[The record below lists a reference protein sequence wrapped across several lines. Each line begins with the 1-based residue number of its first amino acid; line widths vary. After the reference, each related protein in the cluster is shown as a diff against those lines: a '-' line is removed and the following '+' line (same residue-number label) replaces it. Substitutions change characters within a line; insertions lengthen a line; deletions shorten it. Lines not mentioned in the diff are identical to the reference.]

1 MKKLTPAQQQYVDIK
16 SKYKDAILFFRM
28 WDFYE
33 TFYDDAKICARVL
46 DIALTTRDRNS
57 DNPVPMAGIPF
68 HAVEK
73 YIPKLLEA
81 NYKIAIAEQIG
92 QVVPWK
98 VVDRKVSQVITP
110 WTYVKEEKNE
120 NNILAMISN
129 AWKYYLA
136 YSDVSTWVFNIQE
149 IDSLEELKD
158 TLFKISP
165 KEFVLPLNIENKD
178 EIEEYILNFLNP
190 FVTHLNIPY
199 DYEEIIKLKTN
210 IDRLDSFGQALDK
223 EEKQQVLWMFLEY
236 LEQLNLEFNILKI
249 KFEEKQDNIYFDV
262 LSIKNLEILQSSY
275 DQNKKNSLLNLLDQT
290 TTASGSRLFRNW
302 LLHPIRNLS
311 ILEYRQKWF
320 DYFITNLEIINKISL
335 ELKKIYD
342 IERLSYL
349 ILTKSNNPFHWLK
362 LKISLNTILSI
373 IEIDNK
379 YLELSVEL
387 RKLLNILNKWLKDD
401 NFTVE
406 KDFIQ
411 DLFSQEVDKLRDLA
425 YNSDKLILE
434 YQQELIKKLWVNV
447 KVKYVNNQWF
457 LIEVSKKDVKKFEEA
472 FSELEWDK
480 YNFTRKQTLKIA
492 ERYISPYLKE
502 LEEKSLTSLYK
513 LQDKEKEILDSW
525 KQVLSWLSTQ
535 IEELSHQVGQ
545 VDIFVNLWQF
555 FSNYDYIKPELN
567 SDKLEIV
574 WWRHPVIEKFLPVN
588 ESFIENDLSLS
599 PGMVHII
606 TWPNMWWKSTYL
618 RQNALI
624 LLLAHCGMYVPA
636 KSCKTPLLSWIFARV
651 GSGDVLVKN
660 QSTFMTEMIEVAN
673 ILNNADKNSFIIFD
687 ELWRW
692 TSTYDGMAISQA
704 VIEYIIKK
712 LKAKTL
718 FATHYHELIK
728 LEDKYPEKVK
738 NFSVAVYEN
747 GWNIIFMKKIVPGWV
762 SKSYWIH
769 VGELAWLPQDII
781 ENAKKNLENLENKKR
796 IVSQNSLFDMDNL
809 DKQYEKKYHH
819 LLSKIKSINV
829 NNITPLQALELLDE
843 LRKEL

>member
-349 ILTKSNNPFHWLK
+349 ILTKSNNPFYWLK

-411 DLFSQEVDKLRDLA
+411 DWFSQEVDKLRDLA

-809 DKQYEKKYHH
+809 DKQYEKKYNH